1 MFGASVQHYKEENI
15 SPKGLTH
22 CLGGHKKEEE
32 EERGRRERERE
43 RKREK
48 ERERERESDDSAV
61 INLSIA
67 YL

>member
-1 MFGASVQHYKEENI
+1 MFGASVHHYKEENI

-48 ERERERESDDSAV
+48 ERERVTIA
-61 INLSIA
+61 LS
-67 YL
+67 